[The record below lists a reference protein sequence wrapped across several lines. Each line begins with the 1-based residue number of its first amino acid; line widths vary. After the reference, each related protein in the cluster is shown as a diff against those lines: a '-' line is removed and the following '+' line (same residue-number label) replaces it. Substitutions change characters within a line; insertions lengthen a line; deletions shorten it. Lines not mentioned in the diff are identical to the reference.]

1 MTLADSMHY
10 FDCFYANRVEE
21 LCQTIRSVKAF
32 QNANLTI
39 ANHGEYGRSVT
50 IVGVGWQARGVKTLM
65 NRLTP
70 VNNRWERNDRK
81 RDHMHLRASTGEEVG
96 NVRIDL
102 AWM

>member
-1 MTLADSMHY
+1 MSLNY
-10 FDCFYANRVEE
+10 FQCLYAVRVNE
-21 LCQTIRSVKAF
+21 LCEVIRSVKSF
-32 QNANLTI
+32 GDANLRI
-39 ANHGEYGRSVT
+39 DNHGEYGRSVT

-81 RDHMHLRASTGEEVG
+81 HDHMHLRACTGEEVG